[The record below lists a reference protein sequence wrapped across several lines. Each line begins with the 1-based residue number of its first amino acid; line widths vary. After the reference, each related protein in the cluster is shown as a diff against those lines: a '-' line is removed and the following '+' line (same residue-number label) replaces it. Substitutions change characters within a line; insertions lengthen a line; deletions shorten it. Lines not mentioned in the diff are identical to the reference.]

1 MMAITHAMIGLLL
14 AAPVALVAPEFASAA
29 AVGALVGGVAPDLDL
44 FVGVHRKTLH
54 YPVAGPLVGVV
65 AGVVAVVAPTP
76 LTVAIALTLLSA
88 GVHATTDIL
97 GAGEELRPWERTNP
111 YAVYDHVNDR
121 WLRARYLVPYDGAPR
136 DLLVTVLCAVPVALT
151 FRGQLRWLL
160 AGLLLVAVVYTAV
173 RRRLVPHFEAMLE

>member
-1 MMAITHAMIGLLL
+1 MMAITHALLGLLL
-14 AAPVALVAPEFASAA
+14 AAPAALVAPEFASAA
-29 AVGALVGGVAPDLDL
+29 AAGAVVGGIAPDLDL

-54 YPVAGPLVGVV
+54 YPVAGPIVGVA

-76 LTVAIALTLLSA
+76 ITVAIALTLLSA
-88 GVHATTDIL
+88 GVHATTDIF

-111 YAVYDHVNDR
+111 YAVYDHVNGR
-121 WLRARYLVPYDGAPR
+121 WLRARYLVPYDGAPE

-151 FRGQLRWLL
+151 FRGRFRLLL